1 MDRGRA
7 WFDTARP
14 LAFGTAGLTVMQ
26 TNTTIAALSTG
37 SLPSG
42 VAVIRI
48 SGPRTFAAVE
58 TLCAGLPTPRTLAL
72 KTLRHPLTGAPLDQ
86 GLIAVFPGPNSFTGE
101 DCAELQVHGSP
112 AGVKSILTALTAHCG
127 VALAA
132 AGDFTRRAFENG
144 KLDLT
149 AVEGLGDLLAA
160 ETESQRRQALSR
172 LEGGLAEQIVVWR
185 ALLLDARAEIE
196 ARLDFSDEDDVPFE
210 LPLHFS
216 ADLQRLKETLAAAR
230 SGYDRGRIVREGF
243 RVVLAGAPNAGKSSL
258 LNRLAGSDVAIVTAE
273 AGTTRDTKDVA
284 IDLGGQLVTLTDTAG
299 LRETDSLAEGEGIA
313 RARTAMQCADLV
325 LWLKAPDDS
334 PSLPELDVPVWRIAT
349 KSDLGTSGAETD
361 LSLSALT
368 GDGIETL
375 LKRLESH
382 IESRLGAS
390 ETSLVSHLR
399 DRDALDSAL
408 GSIGSALHRLDQPEL
423 CAEDLRRAA
432 DVLAALIGLMDNEA
446 VLDRLFAGFCIGK

>member
-1 MDRGRA
+1 
-7 WFDTARP
+7 
-14 LAFGTAGLTVMQ
+14 MQ

-48 SGPRTFAAVE
+48 SGPKTFSAVE
-58 TLCAGLPTPRTLAL
+58 ALSGSLPAPRMLAL

-86 GLIAVFPGPNSFTGE
+86 GLIAIFPGPSSFTGE
-101 DCAELQVHGSP
+101 DCAELQVHGSQ
-112 AGVKSILTALTAHCG
+112 AGVKSILTALTAHCS
-127 VALAA
+127 VDLAG

-160 ETESQRRQALSR
+160 ETESQRRQALQR

-210 LPLHFS
+210 LPPHFS
-216 ADLQRLKETLAAAR
+216 DDLQRLRDNLTFAR
-230 SGYDRGRIVREGF
+230 SSYDRGRIVREGF

-313 RARTAMQCADLV
+313 RARRAMQSADLV
-325 LWLKAPDDS
+325 LWLMPPDDS
-334 PSLPELDVPVWRIAT
+334 APLPAFDTPVWRIAT
-349 KSDLGTSGAETD
+349 KSDLGPVGPGAD

-368 GDGIETL
+368 GDGVETL

-382 IESRLGAS
+382 IEGRLGAS

-399 DRDALDSAL
+399 DKDALDSAL
-408 GSIGSALHRLDQPEL
+408 GSIGSALDRLDQPEL

>member
-1 MDRGRA
+1 
-7 WFDTARP
+7 
-14 LAFGTAGLTVMQ
+14 MQ
-26 TNTTIAALSTG
+26 TSKTIAALSTG

-42 VAVIRI
+42 VAVIRL
-48 SGPRTFAAVE
+48 SGPTAFEAVE
-58 TLCAGLPTPRTLAL
+58 RICGQLPKPRALAL
-72 KTLRHPLTGAPLDQ
+72 KTLKHPQTGEALDQ
-86 GLIAVFPGPNSFTGE
+86 GLVAVFPGPHSFTGE
-101 DCAELQVHGSP
+101 DCAEFQVHGSP
-112 AGVKSILTALTAHCG
+112 AGVKAILSALTTHCD
-127 VALAA
+127 VALAG

-172 LEGGLAEQIVVWR
+172 LEGGLADQIAVWR
-185 ALLLDARAEIE
+185 SLLLHARAEIE

-210 LPLHFS
+210 LPAHFV
-216 ADLQRLKETLAAAR
+216 ADLQTLAGALSAAR
-230 SGYDRGRIVREGF
+230 ATYDRGRIVREGF
-243 RVVLAGAPNAGKSSL
+243 RIVLAGAPNAGKSSL

-284 IDLGGQLVTLTDTAG
+284 IDLGGQYVTLTDTAG
-299 LRETDSLAEGEGIA
+299 LRDTISLAEGEGIV
-313 RARTAMQCADLV
+313 RARKAMQAADLV
-325 LWLKAPDDS
+325 LWLMAPGDAQPFPDMDRS
-334 PSLPELDVPVWRIAT
+334 VWRIGT
-349 KSDLGTSGAETD
+349 KSDLDGAGPEVD
-361 LSLSALT
+361 LRLSALT

-382 IESRLGAS
+382 IEGRLGAS
-390 ETSLVSHLR
+390 EASLVSHLR
-399 DRDALDSAL
+399 DRDALDAALGSVESAL
-408 GSIGSALHRLDQPEL
+408 GRIEQPEL

>member
-1 MDRGRA
+1 
-7 WFDTARP
+7 
-14 LAFGTAGLTVMQ
+14 MQ
-26 TNTTIAALSTG
+26 TSTTIAALSTG

-42 VAVIRI
+42 VAVIRL
-48 SGPRTFAAVE
+48 SGPKAFAAVRALCG
-58 TLCAGLPTPRTLAL
+58 TLPVPRMLTLT
-72 KTLRHPLTGAPLDQ
+72 TLRHPGTGDALDQ
-86 GLIAVFPGPNSFTGE
+86 GLLAVFPGPNSFTGE

-112 AGVKSILTALTAHCG
+112 AGVKAILSALTGHCE
-127 VALAA
+127 VELAG

-149 AVEGLGDLLAA
+149 AVEGLGDLLEA

-172 LEGGLAEQIVVWR
+172 LDGGLADQVMVWR

-196 ARLDFSDEDDVPFE
+196 ARLDFSDEDDVPFA
-210 LPLHFS
+210 LPARFIV
-216 ADLQRLKETLAAAR
+216 DLQELVGKLKDALD
-230 SGYDRGRIVREGF
+230 SYQRGRIVREGF

-258 LNRLAGSDVAIVTAE
+258 LNRLAGSDLAIVTAE

-299 LRETDSLAEGEGIA
+299 LRETDSLAEGEGIK
-313 RARTAMQCADLV
+313 RARRAMESADLV
-325 LWLKAPDDS
+325 LWLISPDAETTPDAAPDV
-334 PSLPELDVPVWRIAT
+334 SLWRLGT
-349 KSDLGTSGAETD
+349 KSDLGPTAVPID
-361 LSLSALT
+361 LSLSVMT
-368 GDGIETL
+368 GEGVPAL

-382 IESRLGAS
+382 IEGRLGAS

-399 DRDALDSAL
+399 DKEALERAILSVKAALDR
-408 GSIGSALHRLDQPEL
+408 IEQPEL

-432 DVLAALIGLMDNEA
+432 DILAGLIGLMDNEA